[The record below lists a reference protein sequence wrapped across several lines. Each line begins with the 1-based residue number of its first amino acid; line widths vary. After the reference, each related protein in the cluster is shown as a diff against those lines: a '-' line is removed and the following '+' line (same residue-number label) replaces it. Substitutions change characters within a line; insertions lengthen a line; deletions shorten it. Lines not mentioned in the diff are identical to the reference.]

1 MSANDK
7 LVKGWLFKAESDFAT
22 VQKLIHTDGPFD
34 TACFHIQQ
42 TIEKLL
48 KAFLIFH
55 GKPVPKIHDLE
66 ELQRQCILI
75 EPFAELQQ
83 LDFSQITDF
92 AVEIRYDIEFW
103 PNL

>member
-1 MSANDK
+1 
-7 LVKGWLFKAESDFAT
+7 
-22 VQKLIHTDGPFD
+22 
-34 TACFHIQQ
+34 
-42 TIEKLL
+42 L